1 MSSASKRVKVDDIL
15 SLVDDCDR
23 ENNGRINDIREKV
36 LVYLFHINQD
46 DPFLHDIEYG
56 NLWRLYHKKIKQL
69 GIQMKM
75 HFLKNSPRGTKIS
88 NSTHTFTLD
97 GKGGQ
102 GYNFDFL
109 LIIDKKPDAKSSMSQ
124 NDDNEYPKLIKYEY
138 KHQPDFSSL
147 PQFLVLSVI
156 SNPFVNTEII
166 PPYWQFFLQNYI
178 PVIREE
184 FDETLPEISIE
195 NYKKKVRT
203 MAHVKE
209 MPVDGNSTKE
219 FFFKLRQI
227 SDDPEK
233 VKSLNKYSDTSIREY
248 IQTIQSTN
256 ALDMTALDNIQQQ
269 ISSRQVKKVFI
280 FYNKKTKNWYISDFP
295 DSLKLVK
302 DLSRI
307 RYLDHTI
314 EIDTE
319 DGNMIELYLR
329 WKNRKA
335 VLNPAWQIKLKQK
348 NKPTRCEKSTMVRSS
363 TRKTRKT
370 SPKKSNSNN
379 KTRNS
384 NSAANTLN

>member
-1 MSSASKRVKVDDIL
+1 MNSVRKRVKVDDIL

-36 LVYLFHINQD
+36 LVYLFHIKQD
-46 DPFLHDIEYG
+46 DPFLDDTEYG

-75 HFLKNSPRGTKIS
+75 HFLKNSPPGTKIS

-109 LIIDKKPDAKSSMSQ
+109 LIIDKKPEAKSSMAQ
-124 NDDNEYPKLIKYEY
+124 DNDIEYPKLIKYEY

-156 SNPFVNTEII
+156 SNPFVNTDII

-209 MPVDGNSTKE
+209 MPVDGNATKE

-233 VKSLNKYSDTSIREY
+233 VKSLNKYSDESIREY
-248 IQTIQSTN
+248 IQTIQNTN
-256 ALDMTALDNIQQQ
+256 ALDMNALDNIQQQ

-302 DLSRI
+302 DLSKI

-335 VLNPAWQIKLKQK
+335 ILNPAWQIKLKQK
-348 NKPTRCEKSTMVRSS
+348 NKPIKCKKLSLKSTIRTTRKVSQEKSSS
-363 TRKTRKT
+363 A
-370 SPKKSNSNN
+370 N
-379 KTRNS
+379 KTRS
-384 NSAANTLN
+384 SRAAANTLN